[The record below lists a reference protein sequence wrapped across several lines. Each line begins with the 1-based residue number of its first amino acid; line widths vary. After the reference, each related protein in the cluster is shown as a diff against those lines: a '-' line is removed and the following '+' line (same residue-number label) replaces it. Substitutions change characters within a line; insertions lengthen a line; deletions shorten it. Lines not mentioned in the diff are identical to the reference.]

1 VDSDGFTTV
10 RRKRGC
16 AASRVGGSDDAGAR
30 VQAASAVRNSTVHD
44 GDHGPQ
50 EGQPEVV
57 EDACAWQDVDDE
69 GGEVE
74 DGPAPHQALWE
85 AWQKAKAELRRFRQL
100 DLGDDHWTVV
110 EASARVDDAE
120 EAWRA
125 ARPQAA
131 ISNRFRGAERAV
143 NRATARAERVTRDIE
158 QLEEFFNHQRQV
170 LQDQLEAANAKVLE
184 AEGRLR
190 DLRAELGG
198 AAAASS
204 GADGD
209 GDARVIQ
216 VAAQCLASEVGPAL
230 TSVADLLDSGDPAE
244 AKSQVQAVLSRLSV
258 VHSDLSAS
266 AERHAARGPRLY
278 SLVDDDVDGADWE
291 ESDEEWENPAVARRG
306 SPTAGATSGC
316 GAASATPVRAQGPW
330 PQDRQRPHAGDAG
343 ATAPAA
349 AAAAP
354 TARWSRTSQCHWERE
369 GKLRRVDCDSME
381 EQSFADMSVP
391 AHLEPALGGDS
402 ATQEEIRARCVAE
415 FRAAAEARGVDIT
428 DVDLG
433 SADQQQLEQLASER
447 FW

>member
-1 VDSDGFTTV
+1 M

-30 VQAASAVRNSTVHD
+30 VQTSTAVRNSTLHD
-44 GDHGPQ
+44 GDHGLQ
-50 EGQPEVV
+50 EGQHEVV
-57 EDACAWQDVDDE
+57 EDACAWQDDGVE
-69 GGEVE
+69 GGEDVE
-74 DGPAPHQALWE
+74 EPAPHQALWE
-85 AWQKAKAELRRFRQL
+85 AWQRAKAELRRFRQL

-110 EASARVDDAE
+110 EASARADDAE
-120 EAWRA
+120 EAWKA

-143 NRATARAERVTRDIE
+143 NRATARAERVTRDIA
-158 QLEEFFNHQRQV
+158 QLEESFNHQRQV

-198 AAAASS
+198 ATAASG
-204 GADGD
+204 GADND

-244 AKSQVQAVLSRLSV
+244 AKAQVQAVLSRLSV

-266 AERHAARGPRLY
+266 AERHAARGPRRYCLADEDA
-278 SLVDDDVDGADWE
+278 DDADWD
-291 ESDEEWENPAVARRG
+291 ESDDEWENPGVAPRS
-306 SPTAGATSGC
+306 SPTTGTASGC
-316 GAASATPVRAQGPW
+316 GAASATPVRVQGPW
-330 PQDRQRPHAGDAG
+330 PQDRQRQLVDGTG
-343 ATAPAA
+343 AAAPAA
-349 AAAAP
+349 TAASPA
-354 TARWSRTSQCHWERE
+354 ARWSRTSQCHWERE
-369 GKLRRVDCDSME
+369 GKHRRIDRDSME
-381 EQSFADMSVP
+381 EQSFEDMSVP

-415 FRAAAEARGVDIT
+415 FRAAAEAKGVDVS
-428 DVDLG
+428 DVDLD